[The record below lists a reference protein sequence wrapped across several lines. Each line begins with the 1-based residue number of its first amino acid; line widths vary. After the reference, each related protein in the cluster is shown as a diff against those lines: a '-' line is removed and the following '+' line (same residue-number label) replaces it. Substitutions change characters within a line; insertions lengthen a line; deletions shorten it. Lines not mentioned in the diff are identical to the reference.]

1 MKQVIATMHL
11 YMFLNCCW
19 VGLSELLRV
28 QGKLE
33 PSPQES
39 GTVSK
44 QPVYIIGEIIVVHD
58 VKTRVASNHKMKC
71 IV

>member
-19 VGLSELLRV
+19 VGLSEQLRV
-28 QGKLE
+28 QGRLE

-39 GTVSK
+39 ATVSN
-44 QPVYIIGEIIVVHD
+44 QYTLMVLVHD
-58 VKTRVASNHKMKC
+58 AKTRVASNHKMKC
-71 IV
+71 ITNIV